1 MAIYHFESQII
12 SRGDGR
18 SVVAAAAYRH
28 AARMEFEREGRVA
41 DFSNKRHVAHAEFMA
56 PEDAPEWL
64 SSMMED
70 RSASE
75 ISEAFWNK
83 VEHSE
88 ARRDAQLSKEFVLAL
103 PKELTK
109 EQNIELVRDF
119 VGQQMLARG
128 MVADWVFHDVEVNPH
143 VHIMTTLRPL
153 TEEGFG
159 AKKVPVLAK
168 DGTPQRGK
176 DGKIQYRLWAGDRST
191 LNDMRAAWAEVQ
203 NNHLAKHG
211 IDARVDHR
219 SYAEQGIELTPQ
231 GKVGVRTRNIAKE
244 AQAEG
249 READLDRMALHEDL
263 RRENAMRIA
272 RRPEIVIDA
281 VSREKSVFDERDIAR
296 HLHRWIDDGQQFQ
309 NLLARIMASPELV
322 MLAGEG
328 VDFETGEV
336 KPAQYATR
344 EMVRIEETMARQA
357 AHLSTHGRF
366 GAADHI
372 RNEVLANHRQLSDEQ
387 RNAIELATGNERL
400 ALIVGRAGAG
410 KTTMMKAAREIWEA
424 SGYRVVGGALAGKA
438 AEGLQKEAGI
448 ESRTLASWV
457 LQWERGKLHLDDKTV
472 FVMDEAG
479 MVSSRQMADFISAA
493 AHAGAKIVLVGDAD
507 QLQPI
512 EAGGAFRALSD
523 QIGFAELSTIYRQRE
538 QWMRDAS
545 MALARGNVSDAL
557 AAYQD
562 HGHII
567 EKATKDEA
575 LAAMVDDWVA
585 DYDPNR
591 TTLMM
596 AFMRK
601 DVAALNALAREG
613 LRDKGVI
620 EEGHAFRTANGVRHF
635 AAGDQIVF
643 LENEGS
649 LGVMNGMIGRVV
661 AAERGKIV
669 AQIGDPHSGDPRS
682 GQGLR
687 RVEIE
692 QHIYNKIDHGYATT
706 IHKSQGVTIDKVK
719 VLASSMFDRHLT
731 YVALTRHRDEVQ
743 LYAGADE
750 FARSIRVDHAAGV
763 TGEMI
768 DAGQA
773 QFREGEDVKPT
784 PYVDLRDPSGIVHR
798 LWGVSLPDAVA
809 DANARIGDTITLRR
823 NGTEDVTVKV
833 AVLDEETGEKRF
845 EERLAERNVW
855 TARVLEAGD
864 PALKSVGADVLFGSR
879 GRVDHTQGVTGELVE
894 TGELPFGND
903 PEAKATPY
911 ADVKSPDGTM
921 HRLWGVALPTAIAGA
936 GIEVGDTVM
945 LRRDGT
951 ETVSVTVPVTDNA
964 TGKVRFEDRTVE
976 RNMWAAARLE
986 TVEERATRFE
996 REPEKSA
1003 LFGQLV
1009 ARMSRPAGKAT
1020 TLDFVGTKLY
1030 DQAVAYATRRGLKGA
1045 RVMKA
1050 AALNHTRWLARQRER
1065 LAAASRKLA
1074 VFVERFGR
1082 DRSVS
1087 PQAAPALSRPWLRG
1101 RATWRLSIPQS
1112 VEAKMQSDAQLTIH
1126 WSQIQERMK
1135 NVYEKAQEAMA
1146 SMGLEKALQGDQSAA
1161 EAIRDQLSRDPEA
1174 YGPLRGKTGMFASSA
1189 ARAERDRAIN
1199 NVPALRDQIG
1209 NYVRLRAEIGDLRTV
1224 ELSRERDRQRIDVPA
1239 ISAVGNNVLERVR
1252 DAIDRNDIDSGL
1264 AYALADKMAK
1274 GEIDRLNKTLEEK
1287 FGKRAFTSKEPSG
1300 PAFEAAAA
1308 KVAEGDRGKLA
1319 SAWPLFHASQ
1329 KIAAHEQKQA
1339 RQEARAQT
1347 QTRDQ
1352 GMTR

>member
-1 MAIYHFESQII
+1 MAIYHFESQVI

-18 SVVAAAAYRH
+18 SAVAAAAYRH
-28 AARMEFEREGRVA
+28 AARMEFERENRVA
-41 DFSNKRHVAHAEFMA
+41 DFSNKKNVAHSEFMA
-56 PEDAPEWL
+56 PDDAPGWL
-64 SSMMED
+64 HSMMEG
-70 RSASE
+70 RSAAE

-88 ARRDAQLSKEFVLAL
+88 TRRDAQLSKEFVLAL

-109 EQNIELVRDF
+109 EQNIALVRDF
-119 VGQQMLARG
+119 IGQQMLSRG
-128 MVADWVFHDVEVNPH
+128 IVADWVYHDVEANPH
-143 VHIMTTLRPL
+143 VHIMTSLRPL
-153 TEEGFG
+153 TQEGFG
-159 AKKVPVLAK
+159 AKKVPVLDS

-176 DGKIQYRLWAGDRST
+176 NGKIQYRLWAGDRGT
-191 LNDMRAAWAEVQ
+191 LNDMRAAWAQVQ
-203 NNHLAKHG
+203 NVHLARNG

-231 GKVGVRTRNIAKE
+231 GKIGVRTRNIAKE

-263 RRENAMRIA
+263 RRENAARIA

-281 VSREKSVFDERDIAR
+281 VSKEKSVFDERDIAK

-309 NLLARIMASPELV
+309 NLLAQIMASPELV

-357 AHLSTHGRF
+357 TYLSTHGSF
-366 GAADHI
+366 GAQAHI

-387 RNAIELATGNERL
+387 RNAIALATGNERL

-424 SGYRVVGGALAGKA
+424 SGYRVAGGALAGKA

-448 ESRTLASWV
+448 ESRTLASWA
-457 LQWERGKLHLDDKTV
+457 LQWEQGRLKLDEKTV

-479 MVSSRQMADFISAA
+479 MVSSRQMADFVSAA

-512 EAGGAFRALSD
+512 EAGGTFRALSE

-557 AAYQD
+557 AAYQEK
-562 HGHII
+562 GHII

-575 LAAMVDDWVA
+575 IASMVDDWVA

-591 TTLMM
+591 TTLML

-601 DVAALNALAREG
+601 DVAELNAQARAALIE
-613 LRDKGVI
+613 KGVI
-620 EEGHAFRTANGVRHF
+620 KQGHAFRTANGIRNF

-661 AAERGKIV
+661 EAEQGKII
-669 AQIGDPHSGDPRS
+669 AEIGDPHSGDPRS
-682 GQGLR
+682 GPDVR

-692 QHIYNKIDHGYATT
+692 QHIYAKIDHGYATT
-706 IHKSQGVTIDKVK
+706 IHKSQGVTIDRVK

-731 YVALTRHRDEVQ
+731 YVALTRHRDAVQ
-743 LYAGADE
+743 LYVGADE
-750 FARSIRVDHAAGV
+750 FKRSIRVDHAAGV
-763 TGEMI
+763 TGQMI
-768 DAGQA
+768 DAGEA
-773 QFREGEDVKPT
+773 KFRDTEDAKPT
-784 PYVDLRDPSGIVHR
+784 PYVDLRDPAGIMHR
-798 LWGVSLPDAVA
+798 LWGVSLPQAIGK
-809 DANARIGDTITLRR
+809 ANARIGDTITLRR
-823 NGTEDVTVKV
+823 NSTEEVKV
-833 AVLDEETGEKRF
+833 KVVVVDEATGEKRF
-845 EERLAERNVW
+845 EDRIAERNVW
-855 TARVLEAGD
+855 TANVIEAGD
-864 PALKSVGADVLFGSR
+864 PAFSRVGAEVLFSR
-879 GRVDHTQGVTGELVE
+879 PGKVDHAQGVTGELVE
-894 TGELPFGND
+894 KGEAQFGD
-903 PEAKATPY
+903 SRQAKPSPY
-911 ADVKSPDGTM
+911 ADVKTPDAVV
-921 HRLWGVALPTAIAGA
+921 HRLWGVTLPEAISRAGA
-936 GIEVGDTVM
+936 ETGDTVS
-945 LRRDGT
+945 LRRSGA
-951 ETVSVTVPVTDNA
+951 EEVTIKVPVKDAA
-964 TGKVRFEDRTVE
+964 TGKTRIEERLVE
-976 RNMWAAARLE
+976 RNVWEARRLEAAETRAARL
-986 TVEERATRFE
+986 AK
-996 REPEKSA
+996 EPEKSA

-1009 ARMSRPAGKAT
+1009 ARLSRSAAKST
-1020 TLDFVGTKLY
+1020 TLDFTGSKLHA
-1030 DQAVAYATRRGLKGA
+1030 QAVAYATRRGLYGA

-1050 AALNHTRWLARQRER
+1050 AAVNQTRWLARQRDR

-1074 VFVERFGR
+1074 SFVERFGR
-1082 DRSVS
+1082 DRTIVA
-1087 PQAAPALSRPWLRG
+1087 QAMPAPSQPWLRG
-1101 RATWRLSIPQS
+1101 RATWRLTIEQA
-1112 VEAKMQSDAQLTIH
+1112 VEAKMQSDAQLTVH
-1126 WSQIQERMK
+1126 WTQIQDRMR
-1135 NVYEKAQEAMA
+1135 NVYEKPKEAMA
-1146 SMGLEKALQGDQSAA
+1146 SMGFAKALQGDRAAA
-1161 EAIRDQLSRDPEA
+1161 ETISDQLARDPQA
-1174 YGPLRGKTGMFASSA
+1174 YGPLRGKTGLFASSA
-1189 ARAERDRAIN
+1189 AKAERDRAMN

-1209 NYVRLRAEIGDLRTV
+1209 NYVRLRAEIADLRTV
-1224 ELSRERDRQRIDVPA
+1224 ELSRERDLQRVDVPA
-1239 ISAVGNNVLERVR
+1239 ISAVGNQMLERVR
-1252 DAIDRNDIDSGL
+1252 DAIDRNDIDAGM
-1264 AYALADKMAK
+1264 AYALADKMVK
-1274 GEIDRLNKTLEEK
+1274 GEIDRLNKSLDDK
-1287 FGKRAFTSKEPSG
+1287 FGKRAFASKEPSG

-1308 KVAEGDRGKLA
+1308 KLAEGDRAKLA
-1319 SAWPLFHASQ
+1319 TAWPLFHASQ
-1329 KIAAHEQKQA
+1329 QIAAQEQKQA
-1339 RQEARAQT
+1339 RQQARAQT

>member
-1 MAIYHFESQII
+1 MAIYHFESQVI

-18 SVVAAAAYRH
+18 SAVAAAAYRH
-28 AARMEFEREGRVA
+28 AARMAFEREDRVA
-41 DFSNKRHVAHAEFMA
+41 DFSNKRHVAHSEFMA
-56 PEDAPEWL
+56 PEDAPDWL
-64 SSMMED
+64 ASMMEG
-70 RSASE
+70 RSAAE
-75 ISEAFWNK
+75 VSEAFWNR
-83 VEHSE
+83 VEDFE
-88 ARRDAQLSKEFVLAL
+88 ARRDAQLAKEFVLAL
-103 PKELTK
+103 PKELTRD
-109 EQNIELVRDF
+109 QNIELVRDF
-119 VGQQMLARG
+119 VGQQLLSRG
-128 MVADWVFHDVEVNPH
+128 MVADWVLHDVEANPH
-143 VHIMTTLRPL
+143 VHIMTNLRPL
-153 TEEGFG
+153 TQEGFG
-159 AKKVPVLAK
+159 AKKVAVL
-168 DGTPQRGK
+168 DGQGNPQRGR

-191 LNDMRAAWAEVQ
+191 LNDMRAVWAQVQ
-203 NNHLAKHG
+203 NAHLAKHG

-244 AQAEG
+244 ARAEG

-281 VSREKSVFDERDIAR
+281 ISREKSVFDERDIAK

-309 NLLARIMASPELV
+309 NLLAQIMASPELV
-322 MLAGEG
+322 MLGGEG
-328 VDFETGEV
+328 VDFASGEI

-344 EMVRIEETMARQA
+344 DMVRIEETMARQA

-366 GAADHI
+366 GAEDHI

-387 RNAIELATGNERL
+387 RNAIELATGDERL

-448 ESRTLASWV
+448 ESRTLASWA
-457 LQWERGKLHLDDKTV
+457 LQWERGKLHLDEKTV

-479 MVSSRQMADFISAA
+479 MVSSRQMADFVSVV

-512 EAGGAFRALSD
+512 EAGGAFRALSE

-538 QWMRDAS
+538 HWMRDAS

-557 AAYQD
+557 IAYQD

-567 EKATKDEA
+567 EKVTKDEA
-575 LAAMVDDWVA
+575 LAAMVADWVA
-585 DYDPNR
+585 DYDPER

-601 DVAALNALAREG
+601 DVAALNALARQC
-613 LRDKGVI
+613 LREKGVI
-620 EEGHAFRTANGVRHF
+620 EEGHEFRTANGVRNF

-649 LGVMNGMIGRVV
+649 LGVMNGMIGRVLK
-661 AAERGKIV
+661 AERGKIV
-669 AQIGDPHSGDPRS
+669 AQIGEGTEKRH
-682 GQGLR
+682 
-687 RVEIE
+687 VEIE

-773 QFREGEDVKPT
+773 QFREGEDAKPT

-798 LWGVSLPDAVA
+798 LWGVSLPDAIEKA
-809 DANARIGDTITLRR
+809 EAKIGDTITLRKD
-823 NGTEDVTVKV
+823 GTEDVTVRV
-833 AVLDEETGEKRF
+833 AVVDDETGEKRF
-845 EERLAERNVW
+845 EDRLAERNVW
-855 TARVLEAGD
+855 MARIIEAGD
-864 PALKSVGADVLFGSR
+864 PSLRSVGANVLFGTR
-879 GRVDHTQGVTGELVE
+879 GRVDHAQGVTGELVE
-894 TGELPFGND
+894 KGELPFGDNPD
-903 PEAKATPY
+903 GKPTPY
-911 ADVKSPDGTM
+911 ADVKTPDGTI
-921 HRLWGVALPTAIAGA
+921 HRLWGVALPAAIARA
-936 GIEVGDTVM
+936 GIAIGDTVA

-951 ETVSVTVPVTDNA
+951 ETVKVTIPISDNT
-964 TGKVRFEDRTVE
+964 TGKVSFEERDVE
-976 RNMWAAARLE
+976 RNVWDATRLE
-986 TVEERATRFE
+986 TAEARALRLE

-1009 ARMSRPAGKAT
+1009 ARMARSASKST
-1020 TLDFVGTKLY
+1020 TLDFAGTKLY

-1050 AALNHTRWLARQRER
+1050 AAFNHTRWLARQRDR
-1065 LAAASRKLA
+1065 LAAASRKLKA
-1074 VFVERFGR
+1074 FVERIGR
-1082 DRSVS
+1082 DRSAS
-1087 PQAAPALSRPWLRG
+1087 SQAMPAPSQPWLRG
-1101 RATWRLSIPQS
+1101 RATWRLSIPQA

-1126 WSQIQERMK
+1126 WSQIQERIK
-1135 NVYEKAQEAMA
+1135 NVYEKPQEAMA
-1146 SMGLEKALQGDQSAA
+1146 SMQLEKALQGDQSAS
-1161 EAIRDQLSRDPEA
+1161 EAIRDQLFRDPEA
-1174 YGPLRGKTGMFASSA
+1174 YGPLRGKTGLLASSA
-1189 ARAERDRAIN
+1189 AKAERDRAVN
-1199 NVPALRDQIG
+1199 NVPALSDQIG

-1252 DAIDRNDIDSGL
+1252 DAIDRNDIDAGM

-1274 GEIDRLNKTLEEK
+1274 GEIDRLNKTLDEK
-1287 FGKRAFTSKEPSG
+1287 FGKRAFASKDPNGSG
-1300 PAFEAAAA
+1300 FEAAAA
-1308 KVAEGDRGKLA
+1308 KVAEGDRAKLA

-1329 KIAAHEQKQA
+1329 QIAAHEQKQVRQQA
-1339 RQEARAQT
+1339 RTQT
-1347 QTRDQ
+1347 QSRDQ